1 MDARIQRLVEEGQ
14 RILLKIAAAQEDLS
28 VPASQIRG
36 WERDAVA
43 NFDRLTE
50 LSKGYPFPDP
60 ELGEASG
67 RAAIGMA
74 TLMALLSRAP
84 GGAIPRDEAR
94 RRLAELKRQYGIC
107 EKYAPYAQPQNQ
119 AAIVIDYSQ
128 RINQLEIFENNLE
141 KFYSTNVVQA
151 ANSAKGGC
159 YVATAVYGSYD
170 CPQVWTLRRF
180 RDQKLSVSAAGRS
193 FIRVYY
199 AVSPRLVRVV
209 GHRRGFAA
217 LVRPALDMIVLGLQR
232 RGYESSSYLDSTSPS
247 TDSVTPD

>member
-14 RILLKIAAAQEDLS
+14 RILLKITAAQEDLS

-107 EKYAPYAQPQNQ
+107 PDLGH
-119 AAIVIDYSQ
+119 VS
-128 RINQLEIFENNLE
+128 RLRWL
-141 KFYSTNVVQA
+141 NVCLARCFVWRGSWNCA
-151 ANSAKGGC
+151 LGGGLRGWFRGVC
-159 YVATAVYGSYD
+159 ADGADLVWGEGCPGGVEVPPRFTRDRAHRVGS
-170 CPQVWTLRRF
+170 
-180 RDQKLSVSAAGRS
+180 
-193 FIRVYY
+193 
-199 AVSPRLVRVV
+199 
-209 GHRRGFAA
+209 HRR
-217 LVRPALDMIVLGLQR
+217 
-232 RGYESSSYLDSTSPS
+232 
-247 TDSVTPD
+247 